1 LTLEAEEFAAEKIK
15 AIMERKNPVA
25 RDLYDLWLLITKYN
39 VKINIE
45 MINYKLQKYTQVQ
58 GFNIDEFLEK
68 VISIGEIWNTEMESL
83 LNVIVPFYTVKD
95 TVIGYVIK

>member
-1 LTLEAEEFAAEKIK
+1 
-15 AIMERKNPVA
+15 
-25 RDLYDLWLLITKYN
+25 
-39 VKINIE
+39 

-83 LNVIVPFYTVKD
+83 LNVIVPFDTVKD